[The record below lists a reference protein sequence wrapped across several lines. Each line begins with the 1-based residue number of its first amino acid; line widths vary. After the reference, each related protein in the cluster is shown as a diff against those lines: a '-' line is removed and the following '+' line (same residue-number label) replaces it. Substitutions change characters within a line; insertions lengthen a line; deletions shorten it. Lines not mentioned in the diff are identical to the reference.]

1 MTLDEYIETL
11 EKPKFKVIVDVA
23 ELLGLLKELKGVREL
38 IKRQSQCIE
47 SQARYIAEHIDR
59 R

>member
-11 EKPKFKVIVDVA
+11 EKPNCEVTVDIA
-23 ELLGLLKELKGVREL
+23 ELLGLLKELKGARKL

-47 SQARYIAEHIDR
+47 SQARYIAEHVDR